1 MPLKISLKPNERI
14 ILSGAVV
21 TNGKSAATLLVEN
34 NVTILRE
41 KDILSEPQA
50 DSPAKKIYYAIQLMY
65 IDPANLVQYHTLY
78 WDLVR
83 DFLAAA
89 PRSLGLINEISE
101 HILGEQYYKA
111 LKTARKLIEYE
122 QKAIAALDD
131 EQD

>member
-41 KDILSEPQA
+41 KDILSETQA
-50 DSPAKKIYYAIQLMY
+50 DSPAKKIYYAVQLMY

-83 DFLAAA
+83 AFLGAA

-101 HILGEQYYKA
+101 HILGEKYYKA
-111 LKTARKLIEYE
+111 LKTTSKLIEYE
-122 QKAIAALDD
+122 QKAIAALSEDH
-131 EQD
+131 

>member
-21 TNGKSAATLLVEN
+21 TNGKNAATLLVEN

-41 KDILSEPQA
+41 KDILSEAQA
-50 DSPAKKIYYAIQLMY
+50 NSPAKKIYYAIQLMY
-65 IDPANLVQYHTLY
+65 IDRPNLVQYHSYY

-83 DFLAAA
+83 PFLAAA

-101 HILGEQYYKA
+101 NILGEQYYKA
-111 LKTARKLIEYE
+111 LKAARKLIEYE
-122 QKAIAALDD
+122 RKALAALTG
-131 EQD
+131 EQ